1 MALPV
6 GLTANPDGTYTDQSG
21 SRVFYTPPI
30 LTTGDEN
37 GYGGGEISVPER
49 WTRAVLDPNAEDG
62 YRYSAYLEPEQQA
75 FQDQWGG
82 SHNPSDADFQPAFFN
97 LLTQN
102 LAGKGYTKDQLIA
115 AVQGASWYG
124 KLGSGSNPYNAAWE
138 VMQRLGADTSNFNE
152 SGGEQWRQWAE
163 SRSPEGRARAQPH
176 GGLFGEGG
184 VAGLSDTGTFVLMAI
199 SMGAA
204 PFAIG
209 SALGATAEYA
219 AIVGNAAIAGSSALL
234 SGQPLEKV
242 LEAAGISAA
251 AALAGQ
257 YVGADPTKVKV
268 DAAGNAI
275 LDAAGKPILATVAG
289 ATPLGLGPIA
299 GGAAGGATGAA
310 LSGGDKIQA
319 ALLGAGRGAFS
330 SLGSSD
336 KLTAEQTANLE
347 QQLSGQQYAQVGQ
360 GVSDQSALTV
370 DDINYLVNEKGYGVV
385 NINGVNT
392 LVDQNGS
399 QLSANALST
408 QFSIDAATAQSF
420 VDQAAQSSLS
430 STPNF
435 SGTVSPEAQGQ
446 LKALVDTQGS
456 AANLDKAITA
466 LFNFGKNYG
475 GLNVTGPNLAQW
487 GGVSGGGAGVGAESF
502 SLVSFG
508 GDVYL
513 KDLTNNKN
521 WTFVHLGDANVL
533 VDPITKVTVQLTPE
547 VSKALLN
554 VVEYSKTQ
562 NIIPEDPNP
571 PPDLTQKTQEV
582 KDTKPSDQ
590 PAKVKGE
597 TDIAAKTPGTPG
609 AGGAASAPS
618 GAAAPPDASS
628 STTAAGGQQ
637 TGAPQNKL
645 LTIPS
650 GANPVSSMDFYS
662 SRQPVPSRFGVL
674 GETLGTNQVPGLPG
688 DLSGKTPGKA
698 PGPAP
703 GQTPGKAPGVTAG
716 DLVSDGYSPL
726 ANVPGPGGART
737 SGPGGPG
744 PGGPGG
750 EGDGGTGGGGGGG
763 SGMAGRFGFPGI
775 PGGGGPQAYS
785 ISGSAPLTFGAS
797 QLLANLGQSSDPA
810 GELES
815 TKTGKPRENVWNKA
829 SLKNLQDALG
839 V

>member
-1 MALPV
+1 MATPTGVYADLSEAQLDADIQSLLAQQAASADVAGTTAPV
-6 GLTANPDGTYTDQSG
+6 FAEELGKAGYDPSTYKPYQS
-21 SRVFYTPPI
+21 
-30 LTTGDEN
+30 
-37 GYGGGEISVPER
+37 
-49 WTRAVLDPNAEDG
+49 
-62 YRYSAYLEPEQQA
+62 PEQIAAKQSFDA
-75 FQDQWGG
+75 QWGG
-82 SHNPSDADFQPAFFN
+82 TNNLGNTEFQPAFFN

-102 LAGKGYTKDQLIA
+102 LAGKGYTQDQLIS
-115 AVQGASWYG
+115 AVQSQPWYG
-124 KLGSGSNPYNAAWE
+124 KLGSGSNPYNAAWG
-138 VMQRLGADTSNFNE
+138 VMQSLGADTSNFNQAT
-152 SGGEQWRQWAE
+152 SDQWKQWSE
-163 SRSPEGRARAQPH
+163 SRSPEGQERRRPQDGMLGL
-176 GGLFGEGG
+176 GGLGEFILT
-184 VAGLSDTGTFVLMAI
+184 AA
-199 SMGAA
+199 SMGMN
-204 PFAIG
+204 PYNIG
-209 SALGATAEYA
+209 IELGATPTYA
-219 AIVGNAAIAGSSALL
+219 AMVGNAALAGSGALL

-242 LEAAGISAA
+242 LESAGISAA
-251 AALAGQ
+251 AALTGQ
-257 YVGADPTKVKV
+257 
-268 DAAGNAI
+268 
-275 LDAAGKPILATVAG
+275 AAGKAVG
-289 ATPLGLGPIA
+289 GGGLGALA
-299 GGAAGGATGAA
+299 GGAAGGATAAA
-310 LSGGDKIQA
+310 LSGGDVTQA
-319 ALLGAGRGAFS
+319 ALLGAGKGAFA

-347 QQLSGQQYAQVGQ
+347 QQLSGQQYAQVTDPNA
-360 GVSDQSALTV
+360 VSTDAVFVTPSAEDL
-370 DDINYLVNEKGYGVV
+370 
-385 NINGVNT
+385 
-392 LVDQNGS
+392 
-399 QLSANALST
+399 AN
-408 QFSIDAATAQSF
+408 
-420 VDQAAQSSLS
+420 
-430 STPNF
+430 
-435 SGTVSPEAQGQ
+435 
-446 LKALVDTQGS
+446 LKAYQDAKSSS
-456 AANLDKAITA
+456 AQLEQTIST
-466 LFNFGKNYG
+466 LLNFGKTG
-475 GLNVTGPNLAQW
+475 GLQITGPNLAQW
-487 GGVSGGGAGVGAESF
+487 GGAPGGGGGTSNANSF
-502 SLVSFG
+502 SLFSLG
-508 GDVYL
+508 GDIYV
-513 KDLTNNKN
+513 KDVTNNIN
-521 WTFVHLGDANVL
+521 YSLVHLGDSNIL
-533 VDPITKVTVQLTPE
+533 QDPITQVMVRLTPE
-547 VSKALLN
+547 NAKALQD
-554 VVEYSKTQ
+554 VVNYSQKQ

-571 PPDLTQKTQEV
+571 PPDLTQKNQELKDV
-582 KDTKPSDQ
+582 KPTEEPS
-590 PAKVKGE
+590 KVKGE
-597 TDIAAKTPGTPG
+597 TDTAAKTPGIPG

-650 GANPVSSMDFYS
+650 GAKPVSSMDFYS

-703 GQTPGKAPGVTAG
+703 GQTPGKAPGVTSG

>member
-1 MALPV
+1 MALPANIPAGINV
-6 GLTANPDGTYTDQSG
+6 TTHPGLGYTDEDGAYHTTPETYTYTDQSG
-21 SRVFYTPPI
+21 NQVLYTPAAVSS
-30 LTTGDEN
+30 GDEN
-37 GYGGGEISVPER
+37 GYGGGEPMGPDR

-62 YRYSAYLEPEQQA
+62 YRYSPYLDAAQQA

-82 SHNPSDADFQPAFFN
+82 SNNPSDAGFQPAFFN

-102 LAGKGYTKDQLIA
+102 LAGKGYTQDQLIS
-115 AVQGASWYG
+115 AVQGSSWYG

-152 SGGEQWRQWAE
+152 AGGEQWRQWAE

-184 VAGLSDTGTFVLMAI
+184 VAGLGDTGNFVLMAI

-204 PFAIG
+204 PAAIG

-219 AIVGNAAIAGSSALL
+219 TIVGNAAIAGSSALL

-310 LSGGDKIQA
+310 LSGGDVTQA

-330 SLGSSD
+330 SIGSKTSSV
-336 KLTAEQTANLE
+336 LTPEQLSSYE
-347 QQLSGQQYAQVGQ
+347 QQLANNPLYAQIVDPNAI
-360 GVSDQSALTV
+360 SDTPEQSALR
-370 DDINYLVNEKGYGVV
+370 LGVTPEDV
-385 NINGVNT
+385 ASSVAQQEQYYR
-392 LVDQNGS
+392 DQK
-399 QLSANALST
+399 SANNLKNVLSV
-408 QFSIDAATAQSF
+408 IY
-420 VDQAAQSSLS
+420 SSA
-430 STPNF
+430 ST
-435 SGTVSPEAQGQ
+435 G
-446 LKALVDTQGS
+446 
-456 AANLDKAITA
+456 NLNI
-466 LFNFGKNYG
+466 
-475 GLNVTGPNLAQW
+475 TGPNMSLW
-487 GGVSGGGAGVGAESF
+487 GGSVGGGGAGVGETSF
-502 SLVSFG
+502 SLVSLG
-508 GDVYL
+508 GDVYV
-513 KDLTNNKN
+513 KDLTNNVNYALVK
-521 WTFVHLGDANVL
+521 LGSGDLIYPDQYVFI
-533 VDPITKVTVQLTPE
+533 DPI
-547 VSKALLN
+547 SAL
-554 VVEYSKTQ
+554 S
-562 NIIPEDPNP
+562 IPISDEQAKLFEDSINYVKDQIPVDTNP
-571 PPDLTQKTQEV
+571 PPDLTQRTQEV
-582 KDTKPSDQ
+582 KNPKPSDQ
-590 PAKVKGE
+590 PSDVKGE
-597 TDIAAKTPGTPG
+597 TDTAAKTPGTPG

-637 TGAPQNKL
+637 TGASQNKL

-650 GANPVSSMDFYS
+650 GAIPVSSMDFYS

-703 GQTPGKAPGVTAG
+703 GKTPGKAPGVTAG

-744 PGGPGG
+744 PGGPSGS
-750 EGDGGTGGGGGGG
+750 EDGGTGGGGGGG

>member
-1 MALPV
+1 MATPTGVYADLSEAQLDADIQSLLAQQAASADVAGTTAPV
-6 GLTANPDGTYTDQSG
+6 FAEELGKAGYDPSTYKPYQSPEQIASKQSFDAQWSG
-21 SRVFYTPPI
+21 S
-30 LTTGDEN
+30 N
-37 GYGGGEISVPER
+37 
-49 WTRAVLDPNAEDG
+49 
-62 YRYSAYLEPEQQA
+62 
-75 FQDQWGG
+75 
-82 SHNPSDADFQPAFFN
+82 NPSDPGFQPAFFN

-102 LAGKGYTKDQLIA
+102 LAGKGYTQDQLLS

-138 VMQRLGADTSNFNE
+138 VMQRLGADASNFNE
-152 SGGEQWRQWAE
+152 SGSEQWRQWSE
-163 SRSPEGRARAQPH
+163 SRSPEARARAQPH

-184 VAGLSDTGTFVLMAI
+184 VAGLGDTGNFVLMAI
-199 SMGAA
+199 SMGSA
-204 PFAIG
+204 PFDIG
-209 SALGATAEYA
+209 SALGASTGYE

-275 LDAAGKPILATVAG
+275 LDVAGKPILATVVG

-310 LSGGDKIQA
+310 LSGGDVTQA

-330 SLGSSD
+330 SIGGKTSSV
-336 KLTAEQTANLE
+336 LTPEQLSSYE
-347 QQLSGQQYAQVGQ
+347 QQLANNPLYAQV
-360 GVSDQSALTV
+360 VDPNAISDTPEQSALR
-370 DDINYLVNEKGYGVV
+370 LGVTPEDV
-385 NINGVNT
+385 ASSV
-392 LVDQNGS
+392 
-399 QLSANALST
+399 
-408 QFSIDAATAQSF
+408 AQ
-420 VDQAAQSSLS
+420 QEQYIRAQKSSNDLKNVLS
-430 STPNF
+430 SIY
-435 SGTVSPEAQGQ
+435 
-446 LKALVDTQGS
+446 S
-456 AANLDKAITA
+456 AASTGNLNI
-466 LFNFGKNYG
+466 
-475 GLNVTGPNLAQW
+475 TGPNMSLW
-487 GGVSGGGAGVGAESF
+487 GGSEAGGVGVGGTSF
-502 SLVSFG
+502 SLVSLG
-508 GDVYL
+508 GDVYV
-513 KDLTNNKN
+513 KDLTNNVNYALVK
-521 WTFVHLGDANVL
+521 LGSGDLIYPDQYVII
-533 VDPITKVTVQLTPE
+533 DPISQ
-547 VSKALLN
+547 VSLPISDEQAKLFEDSIN
-554 VVEYSKTQ
+554 YVKDQ
-562 NIIPEDPNP
+562 IPVDTNP
-571 PPDLTQKTQEV
+571 PPDLTQRTQEV
-582 KDTKPSDQ
+582 KNPKPSDQ
-590 PAKVKGE
+590 PSDVKGE
-597 TDIAAKTPGTPG
+597 TDTAAKTPGTPG
-609 AGGAASAPS
+609 AGGIASAPS

-637 TGAPQNKL
+637 AGAPQSKL

-650 GANPVSSMDFYS
+650 GAIPVSSMDFYS

-750 EGDGGTGGGGGGG
+750 SGDGGTGGGGGGG